1 VPKKVYLQ
9 RLFNRVITASLF
21 INVNYLRKTTGM
33 KILSAGLCLTIM
45 LGSCDNNAEKT
56 NPLVSNITESVYASG
71 IVKTKNQ
78 YQVFPTVS
86 GIIKTILVTE
96 NDIVKKGSPLLLIS
110 NETSRISR
118 ENASLAASY
127 SDLGSNEEKLA
138 DLRNNIAFAQSRF
151 QNDSAIF
158 KRQQSL
164 WEQNIGSR
172 LDLEQKELA
181 YKNSATALESAK
193 MKYSDVRKQL
203 TFNSLQ
209 SKNNLAISKKN
220 EGDFTIRSEI
230 NGKVYSLYREPG
242 EIVNPQTTLALV
254 GDASVFLLELQVD
267 EYDIAKIREGQS
279 VLVSMDSYKGQVFKA
294 TVSKIYPTM
303 NERSKSFSVE
313 AVFLTQ
319 PPVLYPN
326 LTAEANIVIQEK
338 KRVLTIPVNYLVN
351 DSTVLISKNKTR
363 VVKTGLKDYQK
374 VEILNGLT
382 AGDIIYKPQ

>member
-1 VPKKVYLQ
+1 
-9 RLFNRVITASLF
+9 
-21 INVNYLRKTTGM
+21 M
-33 KILSAGLCLTIM
+33 KILIIGLCSVIM
-45 LGSCDNNAEKT
+45 LGSCVNEAEKT
-56 NPLVSNITESVYASG
+56 NPVVGNITESVYASG
-71 IVKTKNQ
+71 IIKTQHQ
-78 YQVFPTVS
+78 YQVFSTVS

-96 NDIVKKGSPLLLIS
+96 NDIVKNGSPLLLIS

-118 ENASLAASY
+118 ENASLAANY

-138 DLRNNIAFAQSRF
+138 DLKNNIAFSQSKY

-158 KRQQSL
+158 RRQQSL

-181 YKNSATALESAK
+181 FKNSATALASAK
-193 MKYSDVRKQL
+193 MKYADLRKQL

-209 SKNNLAISKKN
+209 SKNNLAISKRN

-242 EIVNPQTTLALV
+242 EIVHPQTALALL

-267 EYDIAKIREGQS
+267 EYDIAKIREGQH
-279 VLVSMDSYKGQVFKA
+279 VLVSMDSYKGHVFEA

-303 NERSKSFSVE
+303 NERSKSFTVE
-313 AVFLTQ
+313 AVFITQ
-319 PPVLYPN
+319 PSVLYPN
-326 LTAEANIVIQEK
+326 LTAEANIVIQAK
-338 KRVLTIPVNYLVN
+338 KNALTIPVSYLVS

-363 VVKTGLKDYQK
+363 IVKTGLKDYQK
-374 VEILNGLT
+374 VEILHGLS
-382 AGDIIYKPQ
+382 AGDLIYKPRK

>member
-1 VPKKVYLQ
+1 
-9 RLFNRVITASLF
+9 
-21 INVNYLRKTTGM
+21 
-33 KILSAGLCLTIM
+33 M
-45 LGSCDNNAEKT
+45 LGSCGNNAEKT

-71 IVKTKNQ
+71 IIKTKNQ

-181 YKNSATALESAK
+181 YKNSATALASAK

-242 EIVNPQTTLALV
+242 EIVNPQTALALV

-267 EYDIAKIREGQS
+267 EYDISKIREGQS

-338 KRVLTIPVNYLVN
+338 KRAITIPVNYLVN

>member
-1 VPKKVYLQ
+1 
-9 RLFNRVITASLF
+9 
-21 INVNYLRKTTGM
+21 
-33 KILSAGLCLTIM
+33 M
-45 LGSCDNNAEKT
+45 LGSCGNNAEKT

-71 IVKTKNQ
+71 IIKTKNQ

-181 YKNSATALESAK
+181 YKNSATALASAK

-242 EIVNPQTTLALV
+242 EIVNPQTALALV

-267 EYDIAKIREGQS
+267 EYDISKIREGQS

-338 KRVLTIPVNYLVN
+338 KRALTIPVNYLVN

-374 VEILNGLT
+374 VEILNGLS

>member
-1 VPKKVYLQ
+1 
-9 RLFNRVITASLF
+9 
-21 INVNYLRKTTGM
+21 M

-338 KRVLTIPVNYLVN
+338 KRALTIPVNYLVN

>member
-1 VPKKVYLQ
+1 
-9 RLFNRVITASLF
+9 
-21 INVNYLRKTTGM
+21 M
-33 KILSAGLCLTIM
+33 KILITGLCLTTM
-45 LGSCDNNAEKT
+45 LVSCSDNVEKT
-56 NPLVSNITESVYASG
+56 KPVVGNITESVYASG
-71 IVKTKNQ
+71 IIKTKNQ
-78 YQVFPTVS
+78 YQVFSTVT

-96 NDIVKKGSPLLLIS
+96 NDIVKNGSPLLLIS

-118 ENASLAASY
+118 ENASLAANY
-127 SDLGSNEEKLA
+127 SDLGNNVEKLVE
-138 DLRNNIAFAQSRF
+138 LKNNIAFAQSKF

-158 KRQQSL
+158 KRQQNL
-164 WEQNIGSR
+164 WEENIGTR

-181 YKNSATALESAK
+181 FKNSATALASAK
-193 MKYSDVRKQL
+193 MKYDDLRKQL

-230 NGKVYSLYREPG
+230 DGKVYSLYREPG
-242 EIVNPQTTLALV
+242 EIVNPQTALALV
-254 GDASVFLLELQVD
+254 GDANVFLLELQVD
-267 EYDIAKIREGQS
+267 EYDIAKIREGQG
-279 VLVSMDSYKGQVFKA
+279 VLVSMDSYKGQVFEA

-313 AVFLTQ
+313 ALFLTQ

-326 LTAEANIVIQEK
+326 LTAEANIVVQAK
-338 KRVLTIPVNYLVN
+338 KTALTIPVNYLVN

-363 VVKTGLKDYQK
+363 LVKTGLKDYQK